1 MKLNKWFTNQS
12 SQHQAHKP
20 AVSWFIKHYI
30 ASKLSASTTGACA
43 RAHTQLLLISTPL
56 RFKRSSRHSS
66 SHTTSNTHTHAAGGQ
81 AHTRT
86 QLLLLLHCLGSNRKP
101 HTRLEHTRRPVS
113 DRLSATRAQ
122 AEKSTAFLF
131 QSTRHPLGQLGQHQR
146 KQEAN
151 LRPLPLSTT
160 NSTKGSC
167 CSLQQHQYRHNKLAT
182 LPGRPSPVAAA
193 AVVWTHGPGFT

>member
-1 MKLNKWFTNQS
+1 MVHK
-12 SQHQAHKP
+12 SQQPASATQISCLLVHQTLHSKQTQCIHDRH
-20 AVSWFIKHYI
+20 VRKH
-30 ASKLSASTTGACA
+30 
-43 RAHTQLLLISTPL
+43 AHTQLLLISSAL

-66 SHTTSNTHTHAAGGQ
+66 SHTTSNTHTRSRWAGTPRPSYCCCFIVSDPI
-81 AHTRT
+81 ASHT
-86 QLLLLLHCLGSNRKP
+86 
-101 HTRLEHTRRPVS
+101 LEHTRRPVS

-160 NSTKGSC
+160 NSIKGSC
-167 CSLQQHQYRHNKLAT
+167 CSLQQHQYRHNKPAI
-182 LPGRPSPVAAA
+182 LPDQRPS
-193 AVVWTHGPGFT
+193 

>member
-1 MKLNKWFTNQS
+1 MVQKSQQPASGTQTSCHLVHQTLHRKQTQCIHDRRACVHTRNCCLLAGHSVSNGVAGTTHQATQHQTQTAAG
-12 SQHQAHKP
+12 SQHTP
-20 AVSWFIKHYI
+20 RPSYCCCFIVSDPI
-30 ASKLSASTTGACA
+30 AS
-43 RAHTQLLLISTPL
+43 HT
-56 RFKRSSRHSS
+56 
-66 SHTTSNTHTHAAGGQ
+66 
-81 AHTRT
+81 
-86 QLLLLLHCLGSNRKP
+86 
-101 HTRLEHTRRPVS
+101 LEHTRRPVS
-113 DRLSATRAQ
+113 NRLSATRAQ